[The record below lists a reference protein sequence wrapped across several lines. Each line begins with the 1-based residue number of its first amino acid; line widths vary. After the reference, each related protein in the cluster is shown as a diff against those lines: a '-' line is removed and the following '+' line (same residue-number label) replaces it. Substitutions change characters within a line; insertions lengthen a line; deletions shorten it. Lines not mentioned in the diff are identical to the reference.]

1 MRRVFLA
8 LIFLGT
14 APLLTAGTD
23 NPSPRVSG
31 LISKAESMKQHE
43 RGKVYSQIARELV
56 EEANDQFNLGDL
68 EKGMASIKQAV
79 DFAEKAALAAREK
92 SKKIKDT
99 EINLRKCTRR
109 LDEVRRSLA
118 LDDQPPL
125 VAAHERLE
133 QLNKELL
140 HHMFAGK

>member
-1 MRRVFLA
+1 MRRAFLA
-8 LIFLGT
+8 LVFLGMV
-14 APLLTAGTD
+14 PLLAAGTE
-23 NPSPRVSG
+23 NSSPRISE
-31 LISKAESMKQHE
+31 LISKAESMKEHD

-56 EEANDQFNLGDL
+56 EEANDRFNLGDL

-79 DFAEKAALAAREK
+79 DFAEKAARAAREK

-118 LDDQPPL
+118 LDDQAPL
-125 VAAHERLE
+125 VAAHERME
-133 QLNKELL
+133 QLNKDLL
-140 HHMFAGK
+140 HHMFAEK